1 MNNGNSDDSQN
12 PTLRPNN
19 PFANLPNNNSA
30 NNRQSIASSD
40 SQLEE
45 LRRRVDESAYANS
58 AYDRA
63 NAFSVTNTR
72 EQPNIGIGGS
82 ATAYGGIKDSDLEF
96 LSITANEPA
105 PQPAPE
111 PAPVIPE
118 PVLPPQPAPQPQ
130 PQPAP
135 RPMPEIPQE
144 APRQEQFVQAVQQQP
159 APIPAPAPQPA
170 PAPAKEKGGLSLP
183 LIIVIA
189 IVALALIG
197 LAIWAILALKNRNGG
212 VDPNPTPTPTPV
224 ESEDEKVGYEEY
236 NRRIEAKEAVDCT
249 ATYNRSSYIGTDY
262 ASGEYEIYSEKSWTI
277 AADDGWNHVY
287 VSNYD
292 FRYNLADGS
301 PIANRGLKNSPAS
314 IYFDGDDAYLWSV
327 TLTARAGGDGNAK
340 YRLASYE
347 SVAPSIKMTR
357 SDVENSAIEDF
368 YETVKVSSEEI
379 NDSET
384 GDIQFVCKKNGG
396 LSNYQE
402 FIDARKAEIGSGDAE

>member
-1 MNNGNSDDSQN
+1 MNNGNSDNSQN

-30 NNRQSIASSD
+30 NNGHSVAGRD

-45 LRRRVDESAYANS
+45 LRKRVDDSAYANS

-82 ATAYGGIKDSDLEF
+82 ATAYGGIKDADLEF
-96 LSITANEPA
+96 LSITANEPE
-105 PQPAPE
+105 PQPEPE

-118 PVLPPQPAPQPQ
+118 PVMPQPEPQPE
-130 PQPAP
+130 PEPAP

-144 APRQEQFVQAVQQQP
+144 APREEQFVQAVQQQP
-159 APIPAPAPQPA
+159 TPPPAPQPA
-170 PAPAKEKGGLSLP
+170 PAPAKEKSGLSLP
-183 LIIVIA
+183 LIIVIV

-197 LAIWAILALKNRNGG
+197 LAIWAILALRNRNGG
-212 VDPNPTPTPTPV
+212 VDPTPAPTPAPV
-224 ESEDEKVGYEEY
+224 EPEEEKVGYEEY

-249 ATYNRSSYIGTDY
+249 ATYSRSSYTGKDY
-262 ASGEYEIYSEKSWTI
+262 TAGEYEIYSEKSWTI
-277 AADDGWNHVY
+277 AADEGWNHVF

-292 FRYNLADGS
+292 FRYNLAEGS
-301 PIANRGLKNSPAS
+301 AIANRGLKNSPAS

-327 TLTARAGGDGNAK
+327 TLTPRAGGDGTAK

-357 SDVENSAIEDF
+357 AEVESSAIENF
-368 YETVKVSSEEI
+368 YKTIKVSSEEI

-384 GDIQFVCKKNGG
+384 GDIQFVCKKDGG